1 MTRSEL
7 IERIANKN
15 PHLMLKDVERIVA
28 VVFDKIISSLA
39 ALFRFVNARP
49 GLPKIPAPANRF
61 RLKNAIFLILKP
73 ENNCMNC

>member
-1 MTRSEL
+1 
-7 IERIANKN
+7 
-15 PHLMLKDVERIVA
+15 MLKDVERIVA
-28 VVFDKIISSLA
+28 VVFDKSSALWRPENVSSSA
-39 ALFRFVNARP
+39 ALALFRFVNARP

>member
-1 MTRSEL
+1 
-7 IERIANKN
+7 
-15 PHLMLKDVERIVA
+15 MLKDVERIVA

-39 ALFRFVNARP
+39 AGERVEFRGFGAFSIRKRTPRVAKNPRT
-49 GLPKIPAPANRF
+49 GNRF